1 MFTPG
6 GPTSR
11 ARTVSN
17 EENRDPGNEDSI
29 WYRKMTYGTN
39 AQYQSSVKG
48 APSIVKMAP
57 KDGAKPSSPSKLEKG
72 FTVGMKE
79 YIISA
84 GFEHKP
90 LEAPLI
96 DIAPKSKIPEP
107 TATQYKPSKL
117 VKVVSGGL
125 NEYVSEFEHKVHDFK
140 AEPDKF
146 DTLLMQD
153 LL

>member
-39 AQYQSSVKG
+39 AQHQSSVKG
-48 APSIVKMAP
+48 APSIDKTVSKT
-57 KDGAKPSSPSKLEKG
+57 GSKPPSPSKLEKG
-72 FTVGMKE
+72 FSVGLQE
-79 YIISA
+79 YISA
-84 GFEHKP
+84 GFEHKA
-90 LEAPLI
+90 LEAPLT
-96 DIAPKSKIPEP
+96 DIAPKSKVPEP